1 MGSMPN
7 APRPFLPSPLRWK
20 GVAAVVG
27 VVLFWAGGGLLAGCA
42 GKGSQSSSPSAE
54 SASAPSVGVAAP
66 GAVSDSAAAGK
77 SGSDEAKTASA
88 AAAVPRKIIYTA
100 TVGLVADDFSR
111 AAAQIVREAKARNGY
126 VAENSVS
133 GEPNTPREG
142 TWKIRVPLPELD
154 AFLAAL
160 GKMGELQNTTLTSQD
175 VSEEFYDVRA
185 RLQNKRVE
193 EARLI
198 DLLQHSSGKLSD
210 VLLLEKEISRVREE
224 IERMEG
230 RLRFLANQTDLATV
244 TVTLHE
250 AKAFKKPEAP
260 PTFGTRLVSTFTGSV
275 ETLFD
280 FVRGLMLLI
289 VAVFA
294 VDNCAGHRVVLSP
307 ASATKRKNQR

>member
-1 MGSMPN
+1 MSYS
-7 APRPFLPSPLRWK
+7 PRHFSLAPLRRK
-20 GVAAVVG
+20 RAAVFG
-27 VVLFWAGGGLLAGCA
+27 MVLWASVGLLAGCA

-54 SASAPSVGVAAP
+54 SASAPTVGAAAP
-66 GAVSDSAAAGK
+66 GATSDATAGK
-77 SGSDEAKTASA
+77 SAETKTAA
-88 AAAVPRKIIYTA
+88 PAAVPRKIIYTA
-100 TVGLVADDFSR
+100 TVGLVADDFPR

-126 VAENSVS
+126 VAENSVT
-133 GEPNTPREG
+133 GEPNAPREG

-185 RLQNKRVE
+185 RLQNKRIE

-260 PTFGTRLVSTFTGSV
+260 PTFGTRLVRTFSGSV

-280 FVRGLMLLI
+280 FVRGLMLLV
-289 VAVFA
+289 VAVLPWMIVPGVLLFY
-294 VDNCAGHRVVLSP
+294 VLHRR
-307 ASATKRKNQR
+307 RKERTSHEPK